1 MIFHEVGRVLGE
13 ASSFC
18 AKLVDMAFSQG
29 AYVKLNCTDM
39 VCCSKDLPIV
49 IFALAISLLLKKDKK
64 ANFKNSSPQLML
76 A

>member
-1 MIFHEVGRVLGE
+1 MSV
-13 ASSFC
+13 
-18 AKLVDMAFSQG
+18 QG
-29 AYVKLNCTDM
+29 WLIWLSLRQLMSTNCTDM

-64 ANFKNSSPQLML
+64 ANFKNTSPQLML